1 LEPDAGFSAASGLVC
16 MVVATPRRISE
27 DQHGLRPR
35 SRDRLVDPQH
45 IRALAVRGKVEKG
58 SALAI
63 AVLGMI
69 GGSNIVPIWVV
80 FAIPICFVLTIG
92 LWVARGIAWIMKP
105 A

>member
-1 LEPDAGFSAASGLVC
+1 MDYVHEAAIVWLILNTFALWLFEGKWRKAALVPAAI
-16 MVVATPRRISE
+16 MVT
-27 DQHGLRPR
+27 
-35 SRDRLVDPQH
+35 
-45 IRALAVRGKVEKG
+45 
-58 SALAI
+58 ALAI